1 MAEDTFK
8 QIVEV
13 EVNNDDAI
21 QAVVEQQKA
30 IDGLRSTISDL
41 KKQQKELDTTTKDG
55 AKAYDENAKMIVV
68 NEAQLKTLNQ
78 TMNANKRI
86 VEANSAGTNEQ
97 TGAYQ
102 RLSQQYTA
110 LAQKAKDM
118 AVVYGTNSQETI
130 KAQQEAKNLSDRLK
144 EIDNSVGQNQRN
156 VGNYTGAIQ
165 ASANSILGMKQKLE
179 GLIS

>member
-1 MAEDTFK
+1 MAEETFK

-30 IDGLRSTISDL
+30 IDGLRSTISNL
-41 KKQQKELDTTTKDG
+41 KKQQKELDTTTKEG

-86 VEANSAGTNEQ
+86 VEANSAGV
-97 TGAYQ
+97 
-102 RLSQQYTA
+102 S
-110 LAQKAKDM
+110 
-118 AVVYGTNSQETI
+118 
-130 KAQQEAKNLSDRLK
+130 
-144 EIDNSVGQNQRN
+144 
-156 VGNYTGAIQ
+156 
-165 ASANSILGMKQKLE
+165 
-179 GLIS
+179 